1 MCSRKPTMGL
11 VASKIKQNILFA
23 QTATFL
29 VD

>member
-1 MCSRKPTMGL
+1 MCSPQPTMGL

-23 QTATFL
+23 QAATFL